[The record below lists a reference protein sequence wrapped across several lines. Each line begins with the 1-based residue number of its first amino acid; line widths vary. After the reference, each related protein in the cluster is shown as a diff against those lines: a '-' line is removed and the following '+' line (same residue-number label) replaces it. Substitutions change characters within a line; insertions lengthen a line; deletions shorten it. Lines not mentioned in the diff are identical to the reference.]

1 MSIEINRRDIDDA
14 PNSQAN
20 AWSFNSENLQ
30 FDLSYLNGKSQK
42 PPETEKT
49 IESSTPNID
58 QLKEGIDQ
66 IYADSGCDTTNAVS
80 GNEES
85 QNPNVIYFDD
95 YRASFSSYRGDGSF
109 IARPKEFKTDS
120 KLKQELKQEQSKPRE
135 SNAVDSLRKLGK
147 AIIGNIAA

>member
-14 PNSQAN
+14 PNSQAD

-30 FDLSYLNGKSQK
+30 FNLSHLNNESQK
-42 PPETEKT
+42 PLETKET
-49 IESSTPNID
+49 IDSSTLNID
-58 QLKEGIDQ
+58 HLKEGIDQ
-66 IYADSGCDTTNAVS
+66 IYADFGRDTTNAV
-80 GNEES
+80 NRKEEG
-85 QNPNVIYFDD
+85 QNSNVIYFDD
-95 YRASFSSYRGDGSF
+95 YRASFSIYRGDGSF

-135 SNAVDSLRKLGK
+135 RKTADSLRKLGN